1 MVCFGSLNEFY
12 VYLNSKVKLNML
24 KVKTP
29 CIGVCSTGI
38 GDVVCR
44 GCKRFAHEVIDWNG
58 YTVEQHQLV
67 VNRLDGFLKQVVG
80 NMIDI
85 IDEEKLASHMQHQ
98 QISFDKNLSSSRWVY
113 ELLKR
118 SSSHIKKTE
127 DFGFV
132 VKKKWQRYNLEQIKQ
147 FLDQDFFTLSS
158 AHYERYVAPQSP
170 VR

>member
-1 MVCFGSLNEFY
+1 MVCFGLLNEFY

-85 IDEEKLASHMQHQ
+85 ID
-98 QISFDKNLSSSRWVY
+98 
-113 ELLKR
+113 
-118 SSSHIKKTE
+118 
-127 DFGFV
+127 
-132 VKKKWQRYNLEQIKQ
+132 
-147 FLDQDFFTLSS
+147 
-158 AHYERYVAPQSP
+158 
-170 VR
+170 